1 LASVTDRCTALERRS
16 QWAVSDLMPKKLAAS
31 DAALIAHL
39 KEISTWVSSVQ
50 DLDKLLELII
60 ASAARVTR
68 AKAASLLL
76 VDPKTKTLFFQVA
89 TGEKSK
95 EVKEFR
101 IKMGQGIA
109 GLVAQTG
116 QPQLSDDVRNDPRW
130 YKQLS
135 ETIGFETQSIACVP
149 LKSGDAIIGVMQVI
163 DKEDGRPLR
172 QEDMHLLEEFAA
184 LAALAIRQAQNVQ
197 EAKKQISD
205 LRQELTARHEIVGK
219 SAPLEK
225 VLADGMKVANSKA
238 SALILGESG
247 TGKELLA
254 RLIHRAGPRKDKPLV
269 VLNCAAMPET
279 LLEDELFGHEKGSF
293 TGAVNRK
300 IGKFEVAHEGTIF
313 LDEIG
318 EMTPGMQAKL
328 LRVLQEGNFY
338 RVGGNIPISVDV
350 RVLSATNRKLEEEVA
365 EGRFREDLYYRLNV
379 VQISMPSLRDRR
391 EDIPLLA
398 NHFLSIFREE
408 TTNPNLSISQ
418 AALDKMVQYDWPGNI
433 RELRNAIE
441 RAVVMGDGKQIRP
454 EDLPIGAGRHNYPG
468 LQVGLTL
475 DEALNQF
482 KKEFILLNL
491 RNTAGNRSK
500 AAKIMDIQ
508 RTYLSRLISK
518 YAIVEI

>member
-1 LASVTDRCTALERRS
+1 MPLKISSANTALI
-16 QWAVSDLMPKKLAAS
+16 K
-31 DAALIAHL
+31 HL
-39 KEISTWVSSVQ
+39 KEISSWVSSVQ

-60 ASAARVTR
+60 ESAARVVQ

-76 VDPKTKTLFFQVA
+76 VENKTNTLYFQVA
-89 TGEKSK
+89 TGDKK
-95 EVKEFR
+95 EEIKEYR
-101 IKMGQGIA
+101 VRMGQGIA
-109 GLVAQTG
+109 GHVAQTG
-116 QPQLSDDVRNDPRW
+116 EPLLIANVANDPRW
-130 YKQLS
+130 YKEIS
-135 ETIGFETQSIACVP
+135 ESIRFETQSIACVP
-149 LKSGDAIIGVMQVI
+149 LKLENETIGVVQII
-163 DKEDGRPLR
+163 DKEDGHPL
-172 QEDMHLLEEFAA
+172 QEADMGLLNEFAA
-184 LAALAIRQAQNVQ
+184 LAALAISHARNIEEVKR
-197 EAKKQISD
+197 ENKD
-205 LRQELTARHEIVGK
+205 LKEELQVRHQMVGK
-219 SAPLEK
+219 SMALEK
-225 VLADGMKVANSKA
+225 VISDGLKVANSRA

-279 LLEDELFGHEKGSF
+279 LLEDELFGHEKGAF
-293 TGAVNRK
+293 TGAVGRK
-300 IGKFEVAHEGTIF
+300 IGKFELAHGGTLF

-350 RVLSATNRKLEEEVA
+350 RVLSATNKKLDEEVA

-379 VQISMPSLRDRR
+379 VQINMPTLRERS

-398 NHFLSIFREE
+398 EHFL
-408 TTNPNLSISQ
+408 TNFKDEMVLPNLIISKV
-418 AALDKMVQYDWPGNI
+418 AMEKMVQYSWPGNI

-441 RAVVMGDGKQIRP
+441 RAVVMGNGKEILP
-454 EDLPIGAGRHNYPG
+454 EDLPIGNTRVNYPG

-475 DEALNQF
+475 EEALNQF

-491 RNTAGNRSK
+491 RHTGGNRSK
-500 AAKIMDIQ
+500 AAKVMDIQ

-518 YAIVEI
+518 YELKES

>member
-1 LASVTDRCTALERRS
+1 MA
-16 QWAVSDLMPKKLAAS
+16 KKISSS
-31 DAALIAHL
+31 DAALISHL

-60 ASAARVTR
+60 ESAARVLK

-76 VDPKTKTLFFQVA
+76 VDRKSNTLFFQVA
-89 TGEKSK
+89 TGEKKK
-95 EVKEFR
+95 EVKEYR
-101 IKMGQGIA
+101 VKMGQGIA
-109 GLVAQTG
+109 GHVAETG
-116 QPQLSDDVRNDPRW
+116 KPLLIADVRNDPRW
-130 YKQLS
+130 FKEIS
-135 ETIGFETQSIACVP
+135 ESIRFETQSIACVP
-149 LKSGDAIIGVMQVI
+149 LKRDTHIIGVMQII
-163 DKEDGRPLR
+163 DKEDGRPIGEKDL
-172 QEDMHLLEEFAA
+172 ELIEEFAA
-184 LAALAIRQAQNVQ
+184 LAALALGQAQNLQ
-197 EAKKQISD
+197 EVKREIQD
-205 LRQELTARHEIVGK
+205 LKQELQVRHEMVGK
-219 SAPLEK
+219 SAALEK
-225 VLADGMKVANSKA
+225 VIADGLKVANSKA

-293 TGAVNRK
+293 TGAVARK
-300 IGKFEVAHEGTIF
+300 IGKFELAHEGTIF

-350 RVLSATNRKLEEEVA
+350 RVLSATNKKLDEEVA
-365 EGRFREDLYYRLNV
+365 NGKFREDLYYRLNV
-379 VQISMPSLRDRR
+379 VQINMPTLRERK

-398 NHFLSIFREE
+398 NHFLSIFKEE
-408 TTNPNLSISQ
+408 TVTPNLKISS
-418 AALDKMVQYDWPGNI
+418 AAMDKMVHYDWPGNI

-441 RAVVMGDGKQIRP
+441 RAVVMGNGKEILP
-454 EDLPIGAGRHNYPG
+454 EDLPISSTRTNYPG

-475 DEALNQF
+475 EEALNQF
-482 KKEFILLNL
+482 KKEFIVLNL
-491 RNTAGNRSK
+491 KHTSGNRSK
-500 AAKIMDIQ
+500 AAKLMDIQ

-518 YAIVEI
+518 FDVRDI